1 MAMLAFRSVAVRLN
15 RLAWNNVDLDDLCQ
29 LCASSRLAA
38 ASRLRTGER
47 TLLSFEGLG
56 ARARVDLENSIATSI
71 PVFF

>member
-1 MAMLAFRSVAVRLN
+1 MPELLLRQAPEPLMAFAVGTTGSPGT
-15 RLAWNNVDLDDLCQ
+15 NVDLDDLCQ
-29 LCASSRLAA
+29 FLVQ
-38 ASRLRTGER
+38 ER

>member
-1 MAMLAFRSVAVRLN
+1 MGAGPVDDLGRPDS
-15 RLAWNNVDLDDLCQ
+15 RLAWNHVDLDV
-29 LCASSRLAA
+29 
-38 ASRLRTGER
+38 R

>member
-1 MAMLAFRSVAVRLN
+1 MASAVQLTGSPGT
-15 RLAWNNVDLDDLCQ
+15 NVDLDELCHFRR
-29 LCASSRLAA
+29 S
-38 ASRLRTGER
+38 GR

>member
-1 MAMLAFRSVAVRLN
+1 MPELFTPAGAGPVDGSAAFRGSGRPAKPARLEQRRPRRYVR
-15 RLAWNNVDLDDLCQ
+15 
-29 LCASSRLAA
+29 
-38 ASRLRTGER
+38 R

>member
-1 MAMLAFRSVAVRLN
+1 MAMLTFRSVAVRLN

-38 ASRLRTGER
+38 ASRLRRGR